1 METSMLKKGK
11 KDKDTETKS
20 TLSRKERQANVL
32 DWNTDYRNACR
43 RGPLE
48 SNDNVYDNYVKQW
61 LK

>member
-1 METSMLKKGK
+1 METSMMKKGK
-11 KDKDTETKS
+11 KDTDTKS
-20 TLSRKERQANVL
+20 TLSRKERKSNVL
-32 DWNTDYRNACR
+32 DWNTDYRNACK